1 MFVIGVVLI
10 NYGRFSAKMCR
21 ILFIESGKNLNTKGH
36 HLLAQN
42 SKIPK
47 STSVAH
53 VLMLVEIMRFCV

>member
-42 SKIPK
+42 SKITK
-47 STSVAH
+47 FASFVH
-53 VLMLVEIMRFCV
+53 VLFLIEIL

>member
-47 STSVAH
+47 SASFVH
-53 VLMLVEIMRFCV
+53 VSFLVEIL